1 MSVAVETAAPAPG
14 VLAGLGRF
22 ARRNPTIV
30 LGGALLLATAL
41 VAIFAPWIAGKDPRF
56 MAPANRLQPPSAE
69 FWFGTDNL
77 GRDIFART
85 VYGARVSL
93 VVGLSVAAISVAIGL
108 VIGLAAGYYRRL
120 DGVVMRV
127 MDGMMAIPAIL
138 LAIALVS
145 LNRASVWIVIVA
157 ITIPEVPRVVR
168 LVRSVVLST
177 REQPFIEAAIGGGS
191 RDWKIIG
198 RHLLPS
204 TVAPLVVQ
212 ATYITASAIL
222 IEAALSFLGA
232 GVPPEIPT
240 WGNMIAT
247 SRLFLARAP
256 WTIFFPGACLALV
269 ILAVNLVGDGLR
281 DRLDPRLARR
291 M

>member
-1 MSVAVETAAPAPG
+1 MAAVTEAARARPG
-14 VLAGLGRF
+14 LAGKFAVF

-30 LGGALLLATAL
+30 LGAGLLILTAII
-41 VAIFAPWIAGKDPRF
+41 AIIAPWLAGDPRL
-56 MAPANRLQPPSAE
+56 MTPAKRLLSPSAE
-69 FWFGTDNL
+69 YWFGTGNL
-77 GRDIFART
+77 GRDVYART
-85 VYGARVSL
+85 VYGARISL
-93 VVGLSVAAISVAIGL
+93 VVGLSVAAISVAVGL

-120 DGVVMRV
+120 DGFVMRI

-168 LVRSVVLST
+168 LVRSVVLTT

-191 RDWKIIG
+191 RDFKIIH
-198 RHLLPS
+198 RHILPS
-204 TVAPLVVQ
+204 TVAPLIVQ

-240 WGNMIAT
+240 WGNMIAA

-256 WTIFFPGACLALV
+256 WTIFFPGAALALV
-269 ILAVNLVGDGLR
+269 ILAVNLMGDGLR

>member
-1 MSVAVETAAPAPG
+1 MAAIADSPRAMPG
-14 VLAGLGRF
+14 RIGRLLVF

-30 LGGALLLATAL
+30 LGGALLAVMAL
-41 VAIFAPWIAGKDPRF
+41 IAIAAPWITGSPQAMTPVD
-56 MAPANRLQPPSAE
+56 RLQAPSATH
-69 FWFGTDNL
+69 WFGTDNL
-77 GRDIFART
+77 GRDVYART
-85 VYGARVSL
+85 IHGARISL
-93 VVGLSVAAISVAIGL
+93 VVGLSVAILSIAIGL
-108 VIGLAAGYYRRL
+108 GIGLAAGYYRRL
-120 DGVVMRV
+120 DGVLMRF

-145 LNRASVWIVIVA
+145 LNRASVGIVILA
-157 ITIPEVPRVVR
+157 ITIPEIPRIVR
-168 LVRSVVLST
+168 LVRSVVLIT
-177 REQPFIEAAIGGGS
+177 REQPYIEAAIGGGS
-191 RDWKIIG
+191 RSAKIII
-198 RHLLPS
+198 RHILPS
-204 TVAPLVVQ
+204 TVAPLIVQ

-240 WGNMIAT
+240 WGNMIAS

-256 WTIFFPGACLALV
+256 WTIFFPGTLLALV
-269 ILAVNLVGDGLR
+269 ILAVNLLGDGLR